1 MDLKIL
7 EIASDTENNKNI
19 KNYTHAAKSKNP
31 LCGDE
36 IEIKLVMKN
45 EKLVD
50 FGYQGKSCVYC
61 QATASLLSKNL
72 INSKK
77 NKIKELCDYAKSFF
91 NKEQESIEKKWSFL
105 GSPSGNT
112 HADNVSKFVLKKA
125 NIKYKSYDYQNNR
138 GSDERQFCWPGVD
151 LPVCSV
157 MRSKYATY
165 KEYHT
170 SG

>member
-36 IEIKLVMKN
+36 IQIKLVIKN
-45 EKLVD
+45 EKLVN

-77 NKIKELCDYAKSFF
+77 NKIDELCNYAKSFF
-91 NKEQESIEKKWSFL
+91 NNKQVSIEKKWSFL
-105 GSPSGNT
+105 GKLFDQKNISRKDCILLPFN
-112 HADNVSKFVLKKA
+112 ALKKIIS
-125 NIKYKSYDYQNNR
+125 N
-138 GSDERQFCWPGVD
+138 
-151 LPVCSV
+151 
-157 MRSKYATY
+157 
-165 KEYHT
+165 
-170 SG
+170 

>member
-7 EIASDTENNKNI
+7 EIASNTENNKNI

-36 IEIKLVMKN
+36 IEIKIVMKN

-105 GSPSGNT
+105 
-112 HADNVSKFVLKKA
+112 SKLFDQKNLSRKECILLPFNALKKIIS
-125 NIKYKSYDYQNNR
+125 N
-138 GSDERQFCWPGVD
+138 
-151 LPVCSV
+151 
-157 MRSKYATY
+157 
-165 KEYHT
+165 
-170 SG
+170 

>member
-19 KNYTHAAKSKNP
+19 KNYTHTAKSKNP

-36 IEIKLVMKN
+36 IQIKLVIKN

-77 NKIKELCDYAKSFF
+77 NKLKELCDYAKSFF

-105 GSPSGNT
+105 GKLFDKKNISRKECILLPFN
-112 HADNVSKFVLKKA
+112 ALKKS
-125 NIKYKSYDYQNNR
+125 I
-138 GSDERQFCWPGVD
+138 
-151 LPVCSV
+151 
-157 MRSKYATY
+157 SK
-165 KEYHT
+165 
-170 SG
+170 

>member
-19 KNYTHAAKSKNP
+19 KNYTHTAKSKNP

-105 GSPSGNT
+105 
-112 HADNVSKFVLKKA
+112 SKLFDQKNISRKECILLPFNALKKIIS
-125 NIKYKSYDYQNNR
+125 N
-138 GSDERQFCWPGVD
+138 
-151 LPVCSV
+151 
-157 MRSKYATY
+157 
-165 KEYHT
+165 
-170 SG
+170 